1 VTLTIDL
8 NETLTVIRQLVTL
21 DSYSA
26 GIQRRWRKQFPSADG
41 SGVKSVSH
49 EFGVR
54 TVEVTT
60 EDIVLVVAVTREATA
75 RAQLAR
81 QLPGESVLLM
91 IPDYPT
97 AVDAFGSGVLTS
109 RLDQSAAADT
119 VMSHGGLEIDRL
131 GQRVAW
137 NGNLLPLTRLE
148 RGIIGC
154 LAEPPT
160 QVWAHERLYRAVWQ
174 AAWLGDATALH
185 TTVKRLRRKLREAGA
200 PALIDSVRGVG
211 FRLRVE
217 MPTAAD
223 PAVRAVAPGRNAAVA
238 TPASPA
244 GAMKQ
249 KSVRMRP
256 SAVPAHREP
265 RLSA

>member
-1 VTLTIDL
+1 LEEAV
-8 NETLTVIRQLVTL
+8 
-21 DSYSA
+21 SGAY
-26 GIQRRWRKQFPSADG
+26 G

-49 EFGVR
+49 ELGVR

-91 IPDYPT
+91 VPDYPT
-97 AVDAFGSGVLTS
+97 AVDAFGSGLLTS
-109 RLDQSAAADT
+109 HLDQSGDAGT
-119 VMSHGGLEIDRL
+119 VTRLGGLEIDTLR
-131 GQRVAW
+131 QRVAW

-148 RGIIGC
+148 RGIVSC
-154 LAEPPT
+154 LAEPPA
-160 QVWAHERLYRAVWQ
+160 QVWAHERLYRAVWGE
-174 AAWLGDATALH
+174 AWLGDTAAVH

-217 MPTAAD
+217 TPTAAE
-223 PAVRAVAPGRNAAVA
+223 PAVRAVTPSRNAAA
-238 TPASPA
+238 ASPA
-244 GAMKQ
+244 SSARASRQ
-249 KSVRMRP
+249 HSARMRP
-256 SAVPAHREP
+256 STVRGHRAP